1 MTCAISPAAKLWGF
15 CHLHLIIASLETLR
29 LGAVTKKRN
38 KRIILQQKTQLR
50 ICSQVSHSKS
60 KPAWEPLFCSH
71 STSCFAD
78 LAHDT
83 VNSCARQK
91 ETSVYKMLHVSLDLP
106 IKSMVSFLH
115 KGNKL
120 SLKGHTQ
127 MIIQV
132 KVKILG
138 GNCKHYQHTAPPMN
152 QKQAQHRHDHNDTAP
167 FPLFSY
173 RNNISFWNLTNYAL
187 TCTQKQNFLNL
198 FLNDS

>member
-1 MTCAISPAAKLWGF
+1 MSLAGKSQHENQEWELWSKKRSAFFNLGLCHFLAYETTVSHQKIRRMMTCAISPAAKLWGF

-38 KRIILQQKTQLR
+38 KRIILQQKTKLR

-115 KGNKL
+115 
-120 SLKGHTQ
+120 
-127 MIIQV
+127 
-132 KVKILG
+132 
-138 GNCKHYQHTAPPMN
+138 
-152 QKQAQHRHDHNDTAP
+152 
-167 FPLFSY
+167 
-173 RNNISFWNLTNYAL
+173 
-187 TCTQKQNFLNL
+187 
-198 FLNDS
+198 